1 MDLERLARGWFRENV
16 IYCFR
21 TMVKKM
27 DSPFSKMSS
36 SCLPLLECSQS
47 TLVSVFM
54 VRVPIYHYTQ
64 LEGLIPKV
72 CFMKPF
78 ARCSVEKGFCCEI
91 NLAHLADRKSVV

>member
-78 ARCSVEKGFCCEI
+78 ARCSVEKGGKV
-91 NLAHLADRKSVV
+91 L